1 MFVIVSG
8 LLALLA
14 SSGSLSAQPVPSA
27 ISSARAE
34 LDVRPHAE
42 EEIWRNLRAGGLPLI
57 EDHPE
62 DEGLRRVTFVVQV
75 PHGTRRVRFD
85 SVINAGM
92 ARQPVEDYLRD
103 FTLPMQALGETR
115 IHHLT
120 LDVPRGVTAVYSFL
134 IETPQGWRR
143 LSDAANPAHLRGA
156 SAEAVLLADSAT
168 RHPAIMP
175 IPFTRRVEPEFL
187 TVESAVLGRT
197 VFLQHHAVG
206 GADGDAPVLVLY
218 DSFNW
223 GVRAPAWE
231 IVQQLVSADA
241 VPPMHVVLI
250 DQLDSASAA
259 RIYAD
264 QMIFLSEELPTALA
278 GAGMDGPRILAGASR
293 RGLVA
298 SLTALERPQDI
309 FGVIS
314 LSGSFYWSPEGH
326 APRWLTR
333 RVPAARLDGPRF
345 LLAAGSLEYVV
356 TSTNGGHVML
366 DTNAAMM
373 EALADA
379 GHPAEFVLYQGGH
392 DMAGWRQALAVSL
405 QRLFAGD

>member
-8 LLALLA
+8 LLAMLA
-14 SSGSLSAQPVPSA
+14 LPSSLPAQPAPAA
-27 ISSARAE
+27 ISSALAE
-34 LDVRPHAE
+34 LELRPHAE
-42 EEIWRNLRAGGLPLI
+42 EEIWRNLRSRGLPLI

-62 DEGLRRVTFVVQV
+62 DEGLRRVTFVIQV
-75 PHGTRRVRFD
+75 PHGTSRVRFD

-103 FTLPMQALGETR
+103 FTLPMQALGDTR

-120 LDVPRGVTAVYSFL
+120 LDVPRDATAVYSFL

-175 IPFTRRVEPEFL
+175 IPFTLRFEPELL

-197 VFLQHHAVG
+197 VFLQHHTVG
-206 GADGDAPVLVLY
+206 GAEADAPVLVLY

-231 IVQQLVSADA
+231 IVQHLVNAGA

-250 DQLDSASAA
+250 DQLDTASA
-259 RIYAD
+259 RQDYDD
-264 QMIFLSEELPTALA
+264 QLIFLSEELPSALA
-278 GAGMDGPRILAGASR
+278 DAGIDGRRILAGASR

-298 SLTALERPQDI
+298 SRTALERPQDVL
-309 FGVIS
+309 GVIS
-314 LSGSFYWSPEGH
+314 LSGSFYWSPDGQ

-345 LLAAGSLEYVV
+345 VLAAGSLEYVV
-356 TSTNGGHVML
+356 TSTNAGHVML

-373 EALADA
+373 QALADA

-405 QRLFAGD
+405 ERLFAED